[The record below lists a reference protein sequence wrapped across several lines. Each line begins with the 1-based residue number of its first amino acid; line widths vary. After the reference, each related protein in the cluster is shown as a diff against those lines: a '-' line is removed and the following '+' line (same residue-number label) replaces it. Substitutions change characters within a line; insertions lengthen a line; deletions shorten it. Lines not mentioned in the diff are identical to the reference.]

1 MGACGSKSTR
11 TLEVAGGAMTKQPNA
26 AASGRGNLRE
36 KSEEGGERSLA
47 GNLMQTHQ
55 EGDALRIE
63 DEYDSYDAKVL
74 GSGIEGS
81 VDGGRMPQAQ
91 RAWVLE
97 QVRLADEGKP
107 SVFPKDRSE
116 TIIIACSD
124 GSSAEVT
131 RLTLESL
138 GYTTACN
145 AGSWARYE
153 ASRGAKQ

>member
-1 MGACGSKSTR
+1 MSTEQTTEIGFCTCGSFTNCLKAWSIIVKFWCCDFKR
-11 TLEVAGGAMTKQPNA
+11 TI
-26 AASGRGNLRE
+26 AS
-36 KSEEGGERSLA
+36 
-47 GNLMQTHQ
+47 
-55 EGDALRIE
+55 E
-63 DEYDSYDAKVL
+63 DELQKHLTDPEATVVKVL

>member
-1 MGACGSKSTR
+1 MSAPSTDQTTEIGFCTCGSLSNCLQAWRIIVRFWCCDFKR
-11 TLEVAGGAMTKQPNA
+11 TI
-26 AASGRGNLRE
+26 AS
-36 KSEEGGERSLA
+36 
-47 GNLMQTHQ
+47 
-55 EGDALRIE
+55 E
-63 DEYDSYDAKVL
+63 DELQKHLADPEATVVKVL

>member
-1 MGACGSKSTR
+1 MSAPSTDQTTEIGFCTCGSFTNCLKAWQIIVRFWCCDFKR
-11 TLEVAGGAMTKQPNA
+11 TI
-26 AASGRGNLRE
+26 AS
-36 KSEEGGERSLA
+36 
-47 GNLMQTHQ
+47 
-55 EGDALRIE
+55 E
-63 DEYDSYDAKVL
+63 DELQKHLADPEATVIKVL

-124 GSSAEVT
+124 GSRSSRSAT
-131 RLTLESL
+131 RRR
-138 GYTTACN
+138 AMPA
-145 AGSWARYE
+145 AGPATRRVEAR
-153 ASRGAKQ
+153 GNNT